1 MEFLKKMQLSC
12 LFFLFN
18 VGMGVN
24 LANGEP
30 TVSINEI
37 ILQYNK
43 EHRTFLEPLTIEE
56 TIARTVNTIEELIE
70 DFQVNGVA
78 PFLKKYYNRWL
89 HRCVEIVYRFNEF
102 TEGRE
107 ITRLIIFFLQTKFVC

>member
-1 MEFLKKMQLSC
+1 LEFLKKMQLSC
-12 LFFLFN
+12 LFFLCN
-18 VGMGVN
+18 IGMGVN

-37 ILQYNK
+37 ISQYNK

-89 HRCVEIVYRFNEF
+89 HRCV
-102 TEGRE
+102 
-107 ITRLIIFFLQTKFVC
+107 TRLIIFFLQTKFVG